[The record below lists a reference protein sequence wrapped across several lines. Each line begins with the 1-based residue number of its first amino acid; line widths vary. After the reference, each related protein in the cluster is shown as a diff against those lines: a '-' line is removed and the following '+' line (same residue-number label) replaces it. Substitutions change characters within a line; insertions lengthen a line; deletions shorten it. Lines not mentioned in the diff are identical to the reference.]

1 MKITIT
7 KVLKNEVTVSGQTL
21 NREYVENIM
30 LPMLVAQCGT
40 VKGQQFEIV
49 KTFDEAGL
57 SLQAIPVVAR
67 EYRQDQYQK
76 AQERARLQAEA
87 NAHAER
93 CREWSPRE
101 IAQARHEREARAAAI
116 REHGARMR
124 AASRSNSGGW

>member
-7 KVLKNEVTVSGQTL
+7 KVLKDEVTVSGQTL
-21 NREYVENIM
+21 RREYVENIM

-40 VKGQQFEIV
+40 VKGRQFEIV
-49 KTFDEAGL
+49 KAFDEAGL
-57 SLQAIPVVAR
+57 SLQAIPDVAR

-93 CREWSPRE
+93 CREHTPRE
-101 IAQARHEREARAAAI
+101 IAQAKADKEPRAAAI
-116 REHGARMR
+116 REHGARIR
-124 AASRSNSGGW
+124 AAFRSNNAGW

>member
-7 KVLKNEVTVSGQTL
+7 KVLKNEVTICGQTQT
-21 NREYVENIM
+21 REYVENIM

-49 KTFDEAGL
+49 KAFDEAGL
-57 SLQAIPVVAR
+57 SLQAIPDVAR

-93 CREWSPRE
+93 CREHTPRE
-101 IAQARHEREARAAAI
+101 IAQAKADRVARAAAI
-116 REHGARMR
+116 REQGERIR
-124 AASRSNSGGW
+124 AASRANSGGW